1 MFELEELYDLLQEG
15 AFESQEEFLS
25 FAEGLSH
32 EELFELMQE
41 GAFADLEE
49 FKKTVNLKKKTIGDP
64 SAGDSP
70 EGTTGSITPADET
83 LSSPGLSQS
92 PAPEQPV
99 GVDAPEEV
107 EVVETDTQQQQDDI
121 NNQGII
127 TVQMEQ
133 PGQVGERNVPTDLVR
148 EGDAPITQVVE
159 VPNFFDNIGISMFG
173 GEGDFLGDMVRAWQ
187 RGRTGGASVDEAIE
201 VFLKGSTI
209 SDAD

>member
-107 EVVETDTQQQQDDI
+107 EVVES
-121 NNQGII
+121 NNTEEV
-127 TVQMEQ
+127 TV
-133 PGQVGERNVPTDLVR
+133 
-148 EGDAPITQVVE
+148 
-159 VPNFFDNIGISMFG
+159 S
-173 GEGDFLGDMVRAWQ
+173 
-187 RGRTGGASVDEAIE
+187 
-201 VFLKGSTI
+201 
-209 SDAD
+209 